1 MRSAS
6 DRRSSYIVLAVK
18 RTVLA
23 LVCICALAAS
33 ARAQEAIFVV
43 RHAERADASADAPL
57 SADGETRAARLSVW
71 LRTAGI
77 THIYTT
83 DLRRT
88 IQTALPFA
96 TASHL
101 PSQQVPAADSDA
113 VVQRVLALAA
123 TDRALVVGH
132 SNTIPVLLRQ
142 FGVKEPVTIGDTEY
156 DDIFV
161 VVRREHT
168 SAVLLRFKY

>member
-1 MRSAS
+1 VRQ
-6 DRRSSYIVLAVK
+6 
-18 RTVLA
+18 TVLA
-23 LVCICALAAS
+23 LICVCALAAS
-33 ARAQEAIFVV
+33 AAAQEAIFVV
-43 RHAERADASADAPL
+43 RHAERADSSADAPL
-57 SADGETRAARLSVW
+57 SAEGEARAAKLSEW
-71 LRTAGI
+71 LRTSGI

-96 TASHL
+96 AANHL
-101 PSQQVPAADSDA
+101 SPQQVPAADSNA
-113 VVQRVLALAA
+113 VVRRVLALAA

-132 SNTIPVLLRQ
+132 SNTIPALLRQ
-142 FGVKEPVTIGDTEY
+142 FGVTDPVTIGDTEY
-156 DDIFV
+156 DNIFV